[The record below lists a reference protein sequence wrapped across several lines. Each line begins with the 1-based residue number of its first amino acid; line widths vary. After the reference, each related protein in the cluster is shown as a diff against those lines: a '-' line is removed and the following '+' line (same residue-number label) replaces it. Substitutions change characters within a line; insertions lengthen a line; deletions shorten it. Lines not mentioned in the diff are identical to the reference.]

1 LGLPRQTTPHIF
13 YEFCSHPILFEFC
26 YTLGKMF
33 KYKRF
38 FAMVVLGL
46 LMLISG
52 VATAQNVTQGY
63 LSDQELQNG
72 LIVRLKPS
80 DPKKVEALGQ
90 PNASDMLGVIVSSSA
105 APVSLSDPTT
115 RQNFVATFGKYDVLM
130 STQNGPIK
138 SGDYITIS
146 AVDGVGMKADSQ
158 QMFVLGK
165 ALGVFTGIGD
175 AESTVTL
182 TDKSGGK
189 REVALKRVAVDIGV
203 AHNPAYSGDEVP
215 GVPHFLS
222 QAARLVTKKPLTALR
237 LYSCLGILALAFV
250 VAGAIIYSG
259 VRTGMVAVG
268 RNPLAKKSITRNIV
282 TVALAAFVIVI
293 IGVIAVYLLL
303 KI

>member
-1 LGLPRQTTPHIF
+1 
-13 YEFCSHPILFEFC
+13 
-26 YTLGKMF
+26 MF

-46 LMLISG
+46 LLLISS

-90 PNASDMLGVIVSSSA
+90 SNSSDMLGVVVSSSA

-158 QMFVLGK
+158 QMFILGK
-165 ALGVFTGIGD
+165 ALGAFTGIGD

-259 VRTGMVAVG
+259 VRSGMVAVG
-268 RNPLAKKSITRNIV
+268 RNPLAKKSIARNII
-282 TVALAAFVIVI
+282 TVALMAFVIVI